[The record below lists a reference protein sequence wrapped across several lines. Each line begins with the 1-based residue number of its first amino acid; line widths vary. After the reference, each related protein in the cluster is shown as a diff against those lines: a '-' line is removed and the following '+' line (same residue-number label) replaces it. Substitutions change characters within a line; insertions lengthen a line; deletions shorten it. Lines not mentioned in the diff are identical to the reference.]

1 MNLDCDEKTLSK
13 IVLIFFHFL
22 FLMCAHSR
30 SQWGALKWP
39 CLHEA
44 PSPHAGCQ
52 FGLLFSPPSHSSILP
67 SLTYA
72 HSRTRKWPHECEV
85 LVDMPAVMSQTWPTP
100 SLFRLSR
107 LDIQSSQRGT
117 LKQPRLR
124 TMQRKDADIKRPL
137 RMQHNRTGWPLTW
150 RKAPKFLVSEGWL
163 LWNAKCT
170 TGHCFTR
177 ASNKYEKMK
186 WRKNAVAPQFT
197 TRVIVSLSTIQACT
211 IYSKTNFS
219 IHLTWKEYFK
229 HKNTPHPAQG

>member
-22 FLMCAHSR
+22 FLMCTHSR

-124 TMQRKDADIKRPL
+124 TMQRKDADIDSSECNTIALDGRWREGKHPSSWCQRGDSCGTPSAPL
-137 RMQHNRTGWPLTW
+137 DIVLPVPQTNMKKWNGGRTP
-150 RKAPKFLVSEGWL
+150 
-163 LWNAKCT
+163 
-170 TGHCFTR
+170 
-177 ASNKYEKMK
+177 
-186 WRKNAVAPQFT
+186 
-197 TRVIVSLSTIQACT
+197 
-211 IYSKTNFS
+211 
-219 IHLTWKEYFK
+219 
-229 HKNTPHPAQG
+229 

>member
-1 MNLDCDEKTLSK
+1 MWSLGGHASCHVTDLTHTLT
-13 IVLIFFHFL
+13 F
-22 FLMCAHSR
+22 
-30 SQWGALKWP
+30 P
-39 CLHEA
+39 
-44 PSPHAGCQ
+44 P
-52 FGLLFSPPSHSSILP
+52 FSPWHSEQS
-67 SLTYA
+67 TR
-72 HSRTRKWPHECEV
+72 HSKAAT
-85 LVDMPAVMSQTWPTP
+85 A
-100 SLFRLSR
+100 
-107 LDIQSSQRGT
+107 
-117 LKQPRLR
+117 
-124 TMQRKDADIKRPL
+124 ADHAKERRRHRQL